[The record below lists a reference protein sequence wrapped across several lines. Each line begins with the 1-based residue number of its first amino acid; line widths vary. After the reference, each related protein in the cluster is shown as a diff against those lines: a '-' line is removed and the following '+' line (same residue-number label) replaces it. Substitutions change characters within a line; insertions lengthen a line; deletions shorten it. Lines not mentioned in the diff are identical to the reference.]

1 MSLRNSI
8 KLVLASLLL
17 FTLPVRCFAYL
28 MPVFDHE
35 HITWTSAGPVGIGDQ
50 ASFVTEGKSNFVTYV
65 YLGYDVQFSLP
76 GTAATWLWL
85 GPVLVFAA
93 LVGFVMAIR
102 WFIRCRRARRAAH
115 SPHAHNAA

>member
-8 KLVLASLLL
+8 NLVLASLLL
-17 FTLPVRCFAYL
+17 FTSPVRCFGYL

-50 ASFVTEGKSNFVTYV
+50 GSFVSEGKTNFVTYV
-65 YLGYDVQFSLP
+65 YLGYHVQFSLP

-85 GPVLVFAA
+85 GPVVLFTA
-93 LVGFVMAIR
+93 LVGFAITTRTLIR
-102 WFIRCRRARRAAH
+102 WRMARRAAH
-115 SPHAHNAA
+115 LSHAHNAA